1 MCTVNVYEYQKDKLK
16 LKLKCVEKNKTKRQ
30 SFDAACPFPVF
41 SLSVSFFLDILG
53 RDEEELNKQG

>member
-1 MCTVNVYEYQKDKLK
+1 MCG
-16 LKLKCVEKNKTKRQ
+16 KNKTKRQ

-41 SLSVSFFLDILG
+41 SLSISFFLDILG